1 MGVFQVMAEMSRQ
14 WSDHELVADAQ
25 AGDAQALDTLIAA
38 VRPAVFRYCRSR
50 LATYAGG
57 VDAADDVTQETCI
70 AVVKVLPSYRR
81 QGPPFAAFVYA
92 IASHK
97 VADMQR
103 RFSRSALLVEEFPD
117 QTEPSPTPE
126 DQAIA
131 TFDVRAANQL
141 LALLPHRMR
150 EVLVLRA
157 AGLPAAADRRTAR
170 DERQRGA
177 GVAASG
183 LSQAARA
190 DRRVG
195 GAPGDVRLVP
205 ANRRLTASP
214 DRRD

>member
-1 MGVFQVMAEMSRQ
+1 MAEMSRQ

-25 AGDAQALDTLIAA
+25 AGDVQALDTLIAA

-57 VDAADDVTQETCI
+57 VDAADDVAQETCI
-70 AVVKVLPSYRR
+70 AVVRVLPSYQR

-92 IASHK
+92 IAANK

-150 EVLVLRA
+150 EVLA
-157 AGLPAAADRRTAR
+157 APSRRRVRRGDRRTAR

-177 GVAASG
+177 GLAASG
-183 LSQAARA
+183 VGQAARA
-190 DRRVG
+190 DRRVR

-205 ANRRLTASP
+205 ADRRLTATP
-214 DRRD
+214 TVAD

>member
-1 MGVFQVMAEMSRQ
+1 MHRP
-14 WSDHELVADAQ
+14 ADV
-25 AGDAQALDTLIAA
+25 QALDTLIAA

-57 VDAADDVTQETCI
+57 VDAADDVAQETCI
-70 AVVKVLPSYRR
+70 AVVRVLPSYQR

-92 IASHK
+92 IAANK

-117 QTEPSPTPE
+117 QIEPSPTPE

-150 EVLVLRA
+150 EVLLLRA
-157 AGLPAAADRRTAR
+157 AGMPAAGIG
-170 DERQRGA
+170 ERLGMSANAVRVSQHRAIGQ
-177 GVAASG
+177 AS
-183 LSQAARA
+183 RA
-190 DRRVG
+190 DRRVR

-205 ANRRLTASP
+205 ADRRLNATPTVA
-214 DRRD
+214 D

>member
-1 MGVFQVMAEMSRQ
+1 MAEMSRQ

-25 AGDAQALDTLIAA
+25 AGDVQALDTLIAA

-57 VDAADDVTQETCI
+57 VDAADDVAQETCI
-70 AVVKVLPSYRR
+70 AVVRVLPSYRR

-92 IASHK
+92 IAANK

-117 QTEPSPTPE
+117 QIEPSPTPE

-150 EVLVLRA
+150 EVLLLRA
-157 AGLPAAADRRTAR
+157 AGVPAAGIGERLGMSANAVRVSQHRASARLRELIAESEEHREMFDSFRRI
-170 DERQRGA
+170 
-177 GVAASG
+177 VA
-183 LSQAARA
+183 
-190 DRRVG
+190 
-195 GAPGDVRLVP
+195 
-205 ANRRLTASP
+205 
-214 DRRD
+214 

>member
-1 MGVFQVMAEMSRQ
+1 VITEFSRQ
-14 WSDHELVADAQ
+14 LSDHELVADAQ

-81 QGPPFAAFVYA
+81 QGPPFEAFVRA

-103 RFSRSALLVEEFPD
+103 QFGRSAVLIEEFPD

-126 DQAIA
+126 DRAIA
-131 TFDVRAANQL
+131 IFDVRAANQL
-141 LALLPHRMR
+141 LALLPPRMR

-157 AGLPAAADRRTAR
+157 AGLSATSIGERFGLSANAVRVSQHRASARLRELIAESEEHREMFDSFRRT
-170 DERQRGA
+170 
-177 GVAASG
+177 VA
-183 LSQAARA
+183 
-190 DRRVG
+190 
-195 GAPGDVRLVP
+195 
-205 ANRRLTASP
+205 
-214 DRRD
+214 